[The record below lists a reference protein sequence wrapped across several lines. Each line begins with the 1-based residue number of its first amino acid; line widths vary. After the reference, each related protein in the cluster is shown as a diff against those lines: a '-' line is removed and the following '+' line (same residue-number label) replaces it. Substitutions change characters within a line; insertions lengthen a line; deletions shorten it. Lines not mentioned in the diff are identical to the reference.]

1 MLKSGMPSRLSSMP
15 FGPSES
21 VSAMLLVKG
30 GEMSGSTV
38 TAAMNQRTG
47 AGILM
52 RTTAKAKQK
61 PSAVPVT
68 ATAIASQMLFI
79 SASLS

>member
-1 MLKSGMPSRLSSMP
+1 MP
-15 FGPSES
+15 FGPSER

-30 GEMSGSTV
+30 GDMSGSTV
-38 TAAMNQRTG
+38 TADMNQRSG
-47 AGILM
+47 AGIFM

-68 ATAIASQMLFI
+68 ATAIASQMLLT